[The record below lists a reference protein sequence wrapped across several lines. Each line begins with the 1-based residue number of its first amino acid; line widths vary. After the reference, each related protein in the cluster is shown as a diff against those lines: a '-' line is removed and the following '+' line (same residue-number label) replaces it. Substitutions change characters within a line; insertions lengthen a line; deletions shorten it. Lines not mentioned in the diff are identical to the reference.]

1 MARLT
6 LRLPDSLHDAMAAL
20 AEKEGV
26 SLNHFVVYALTQAT
40 AAELAVRQRQQFE
53 AMRTRYPQAQAE
65 AALERL
71 LDERPLGTRASPGG
85 RGARRRRTP
94 AA

>member
-6 LRLPDSLHDAMAAL
+6 LRMPDSLHDAITAL

-40 AAELAVRQRQQFE
+40 ATELALRQREAFE
-53 AMRTRYPQAQAE
+53 SLRARFPKDQAE
-65 AALERL
+65 AALESL
-71 LDERPLGTRASPGG
+71 LADRADPPNS
-85 RGARRRRTP
+85 
-94 AA
+94 